1 MPEILKG
8 FLSVLIHIAI
18 GLTCCVLSVFFFHH
32 IDVVPPLLFNRK
44 LTEIGILFIQ
54 IMPSLLVSAILIGYA
69 VIFGTCGQNTVPRF
83 SKVLLRYLKE
93 IFIVLS
99 LSITVYIVLVEVLL
113 PSLFNYR
120 QYSDLKTQNYYD
132 FLKEVD
138 KALKDNNTEKAYH
151 KVKAALGIWKDS
163 AEALQLLDTT
173 KILHESYEIKRK
185 KESKQFTPLHGPIV
199 FDNLTAESALS
210 MSEQFI
216 KKYDFYTAHYYA
228 TQACKLSAPN
238 TVQHQQATRLAA
250 RAWEKIEKGITELT
264 AEFGIR
270 LYREKQLGYEMLQQG
285 NTIKAYYQ
293 FIRAQHLLEAEYPLK
308 RDPDIDRFIEL
319 SRKKLLEK
327 VFFFDETNPS
337 SLSEVV
343 RGIHFTVPAAD
354 TKGEAK
360 IMIAA
365 LAYGTANG
373 IYEIYGRDCEI
384 TQYAV
389 DNSTIYKARIPFVK
403 FIATVDAAGEQTL
416 RMLFHAVDRQEEKI
430 LLQPVI
436 IEGSMFPFEQTSITL
451 PFSFN
456 DFKLIIAANEGE
468 KSMTL
473 PQLYAFRRHSA
484 QYGFPAKIYQQE
496 LLARISD
503 VFVIII
509 ISIYMLVLA
518 WRFRIPPH
526 QNFKHTWALSFP
538 FFYIMAAGLVETGRY
553 CARLMIMLFTDTL
566 YSLSPVLVL
575 CAYIVCFTG
584 VCFLFIAQR
593 SEA

>member
-8 FLSVLIHIAI
+8 GLSVLIHIAI
-18 GLTCCVLSVFFFHH
+18 GLTCCILSVFFFHH

-44 LTEIGILFIQ
+44 LTEVGILCIQ

-93 IFIVLS
+93 VFIVLS

-120 QYSDLKTQNYYD
+120 RYSDLKTQNYYD
-132 FLKEVD
+132 FLKEAD
-138 KALKDNNTEKAYH
+138 SALKDNNTEKAYH

-163 AEALQLLDTT
+163 TEALQLLDTT

-185 KESKQFTPLHGPIV
+185 KESKPLTPVHEPIL
-199 FDNLTAESALS
+199 FGNLTAESALS

-228 TQACKLSAPN
+228 TQAYKLSAPT
-238 TVQHQQATRLAA
+238 TVQHQQAARLAA
-250 RAWEKIEKGITELT
+250 RAWGKIEKGITELT
-264 AEFGIR
+264 AESGIR

-293 FIRAQHLLEAEYPLK
+293 FIRAQHLLETEYPLK
-308 RDPDIDRFIEL
+308 KDPDIDRFIEL

-354 TKGEAK
+354 TRGEAK

-365 LAYGTANG
+365 LAYGTTND

-384 TQYAV
+384 TQYAA
-389 DNSTIYKARIPFVK
+389 DNSIIYKAHVPFVK
-403 FIATVDAAGEQTL
+403 FIAAADATGKRTL
-416 RMLFHAVDRQEEKI
+416 RMLFHAVDRHENI
-430 LLQPVI
+430 LMLQPSVQQ
-436 IEGSMFPFEQTSITL
+436 GLMPASEQASITL

-456 DFKLIIAANEGE
+456 DFELIIAANEGE

-473 PQLYAFRRHSA
+473 PQLYTFRLYSA
-484 QYGFPAKIYQQE
+484 QYGFPAKIYHQE

-526 QNFKHTWALSFP
+526 QNFKGAWGLSFP
-538 FFYIMAAGLVETGRY
+538 FFCVMAAGLVETGRY
-553 CARLMIMLFTDTL
+553 CARLMITLFTDTV

-575 CAYIVCFTG
+575 CAYIVSFTG